1 MAKIIKYVTLF
12 NLMREND
19 ESQSYL
25 ARLLNITPQT
35 ISKKLVGDTE
45 WTISEIDTLCN
56 HYNKDYYELFK
67 ND

>member
-45 WTISEIDTLCN
+45 WTIGEIDTLCK

>member
-1 MAKIIKYVTLF
+1 
-12 NLMREND
+12 MREND

-45 WTISEIDTLCN
+45 WTIGEIDTLCN

>member
-35 ISKKLVGDTE
+35 VSKKLVGTTE
-45 WTISEIDTLCN
+45 WTIGEIDTLCN
-56 HYNKDYYELFK
+56 HYGKDYYELFK